1 MLMAASAFG
10 LGRRFWSS
18 QQCYLH
24 CLHTSKFDINVHEIT
39 HYTLPPKI
47 YFGTDWRRRCWRQ
60 PANPGCCDAIDATL
74 CWFRVRSVGAAGYWW
89 GMHGTSGTV
98 LGCQSAT
105 WSHYCMQSRL
115 HCGRFA
121 VWHFHVSRC
130 SLQFTSLHF
139 IYPPVQNTN
148 AMCTVGN
155 VLQQSGR
162 LQQGAT
168 CTNNCPI

>member
-1 MLMAASAFG
+1 MFMKLPTTLYLQRYILEQMG
-10 LGRRFWSS
+10 EEDVGGS
-18 QQCYLH
+18 QLTQDAVN
-24 CLHTSKFDINVHEIT
+24 S
-39 HYTLPPKI
+39 
-47 YFGTDWRRRCWRQ
+47 
-60 PANPGCCDAIDATL
+60 DAIDATL